1 MFSDGEKIISFAFK
15 IEENKVASKC
25 KENGNQLNYQIML
38 PVNYTQGQIS
48 KGTHPPPPPAT
59 KKILDKSPKT
69 VTHRA
74 TP

>member
-1 MFSDGEKIISFAFK
+1 MGKRLYPLP
-15 IEENKVASKC
+15 SKL
-25 KENGNQLNYQIML
+25 KKKKLHPNAKKNGNQLNYQIML